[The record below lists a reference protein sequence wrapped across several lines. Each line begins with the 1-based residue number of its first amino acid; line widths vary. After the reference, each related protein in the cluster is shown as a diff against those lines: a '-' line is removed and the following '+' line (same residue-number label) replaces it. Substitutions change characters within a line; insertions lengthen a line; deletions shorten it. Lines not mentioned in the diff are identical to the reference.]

1 MTKRKIISHE
11 SQKCTSCKHE
21 KIYHQGISGTC
32 YYPNCKC
39 VRFRLKKGS

>member
-1 MTKRKIISHE
+1 MTKRKTKSHDN
-11 SQKCTSCKHE
+11 QKCECKHE
-21 KIYHQGISGTC
+21 RIYHDGISGTC